1 MYIND
6 SMNSDYLIVSIEDDS
21 SVAKGLILALESAG
35 YRVRHFRDGESF
47 FRELDGI
54 KPSLLLLDIRLPGM
68 NGFDI
73 CRTLRGRGE
82 RFPVIML
89 TARDEDR
96 DKING
101 LEGGAD
107 DYLVK
112 PYSMGELLSR
122 INARLRRSYGMLS
135 PESGNGEYRFGPY
148 RLSRE
153 FMSLRRQGLEIELTP
168 IEYKLL
174 LFFLRNEGRT
184 FNRRELLNRVWS
196 ADSRHYG
203 DERTVDV
210 HIRHLRKKIETEPSR
225 PEFLKTVRGVGY
237 MFARSSV

>member
-1 MYIND
+1 
-6 SMNSDYLIVSIEDDS
+6 MNSDYLIVSIEDDR
-21 SVAKGLILALESAG
+21 SVAKGLILALESSG

-47 FRELDGI
+47 LDELNGI
-54 KPSLLLLDIRLPGM
+54 KPSLLLLDIRLPGK

-73 CRTLRGRGE
+73 CRELRARGE

-107 DYLVK
+107 DYMVK

-135 PESGNGEYRFGPY
+135 TDSGAGDFKFGSY

-153 FMSLRRQGLEIELTP
+153 FMSLKKGDREIELTP

-184 FNRRELLNRVWS
+184 FNRKEILNRVWS
-196 ADSRHYG
+196 ADNNHYG

-210 HIRHLRKKIETEPSR
+210 HIRHLRKKIETEPSS
-225 PEFLKTVRGVGY
+225 PEFLRTVRGVGY
-237 MFARSSV
+237 LFRSAV

>member
-1 MYIND
+1 MK
-6 SMNSDYLIVSIEDDS
+6 SDYLIVSIEDDD
-21 SVAKGLILALESAG
+21 SVAKGLVLALESSG

-47 FRELDGI
+47 LRELDRLN
-54 KPSLLLLDIRLPGM
+54 PSLLLLDIRLPGI

-73 CRTLRGRGE
+73 CRELRARGK

-107 DYLVK
+107 DYMVK

-135 PESGNGEYRFGPY
+135 SESGDGEYRFGPY

-153 FMSLRRQGLEIELTP
+153 FMSLRKGEREIELTP

-174 LFFLRNEGRT
+174 LFLLKNEGRSY
-184 FNRRELLNRVWS
+184 NRKELLNRVWS
-196 ADSRHYG
+196 ADSHHYG

-210 HIRHLRKKIETEPSR
+210 HIRHLRKKIEAEPSR
-225 PEFLKTVRGVGY
+225 PEYLKTVRGVGY
-237 MFARSSV
+237 LLDGRGG